1 MSNKILTI
9 DQGTTSSRAIIFNI
23 NGDIEHISQE
33 EYPLIYPEDGW
44 VEIEPEVLKQSV
56 LNTINKVPLD
66 DVECIG
72 ITNQR
77 ETTLIWDKTTL
88 EPVYNA
94 IVWQDRRTASY
105 CDSIRNSQIEQTI
118 KNKTGLQ
125 LDPYFSATKIKWIL
139 DNVDGAREKASQGKL
154 SFGTVDTYLMSF
166 LSDGAI
172 HATDMTNASRTMLY
186 NINTLEWDQEL
197 MQLFDIPFDMMPE
210 VKTSNADFGSL
221 SNVNNISVCG
231 VLGDQQA
238 ALFGQGCLD
247 TGESKSTYG
256 TGCFLMTNTGLKPSF
271 NNSGLLTT
279 IGYSIDED
287 VTYALEGSIYSAGTI
302 IQWLRDNL
310 EFFADSADSEGLI
323 NDNANSNGLK
333 FIPAFNGL
341 GAPYWNSDIRAS
353 FHGITRDTTKNDLT
367 TAAFNSIAY
376 QTLDIIN
383 LLKDMNVDVPSLDV
397 DGGMVANQTFV
408 TNLCNT
414 LNIQLNIPESTES
427 TAKGAFYM
435 SALGKGLIDLKQV
448 KNQQKKQ
455 LSPSQELHNTI
466 KNDYTDWANLVKR
479 NLP

>member
-9 DQGTTSSRAIIFNI
+9 DQGTTSTRAIIFNI

-376 QTLDIIN
+376 QTLDIVN

-455 LSPSQELHNTI
+455 LSPSQELHNKI
-466 KNDYTDWANLVKR
+466 NSDYTDWANLVKR

>member
-23 NGDIEHISQE
+23 SGDIEHISQE

-56 LNTINKVPLD
+56 LNTIDKVPLD
-66 DVECIG
+66 DVACIG

-88 EPVYNA
+88 EPIYNA

-376 QTLDIIN
+376 QTLDIVN

>member
-88 EPVYNA
+88 DPIYNA

-287 VTYALEGSIYSAGTI
+287 VTYALDGSIYSAGTI

-376 QTLDIIN
+376 QTLDIVN

>member
-376 QTLDIIN
+376 QTLDIVN
-383 LLKDMNVDVPSLDV
+383 LLKNMNVDVPSLDV

>member
-56 LNTINKVPLD
+56 LNTINNVPLD
-66 DVECIG
+66 DVVSIG

-88 EPVYNA
+88 EPIYNA

-376 QTLDIIN
+376 QTLDIVN

>member
-376 QTLDIIN
+376 QTLDIVN

>member
-23 NGDIEHISQE
+23 SGDIEHISQE

-66 DVECIG
+66 DVSCIG

-88 EPVYNA
+88 EPIYNA

-139 DNVDGAREKASQGKL
+139 DNVEGAREKASKGEL

-376 QTLDIIN
+376 QTLDIVN

>member
-9 DQGTTSSRAIIFNI
+9 DQGTTSTRAITFNVS
-23 NGDIEHISQE
+23 GDIDHISQE
-33 EYPLIYPEDGW
+33 EYSLIYPDDGW
-44 VEIEPEVLKQSV
+44 VEIDPEVLKQSV
-56 LNTINKVPLD
+56 LNTISNMPLD
-66 DVECIG
+66 DVACIG
-72 ITNQR
+72 IANQR

-88 EPVYNA
+88 EPIYNA
-94 IVWQDRRTASY
+94 IVWQYRRTASY

-118 KNKTGLQ
+118 KYKTGLQ
-125 LDPYFSATKIKWIL
+125 LDPYFSATKIKWLL
-139 DNVDGAREKASQGKL
+139 DNVEGAREKALQGEL
-154 SFGTVDTYLMSF
+154 YFGTVDTYLMSF

-186 NINTLEWDQEL
+186 NINTHEWDQEL
-197 MQLFDIPFDMMPE
+197 MQLFDIPLDMMPD
-210 VKTSNADFGSL
+210 VKPSNADFGSL

-238 ALFGQGCLD
+238 ALFGQGCLN

-256 TGCFLMTNTGLKPSF
+256 TGCFLMTNTGAKPSF
-271 NNSGLLTT
+271 NDFGLLTT
-279 IGYSIDED
+279 IGYSINKD
-287 VTYALEGSIYSAGTI
+287 VIYALEGSIYSAGSI
-302 IQWLRDNL
+302 IQWLQDNL
-310 EFFADSADSEGLI
+310 EFFTNNSDSEGLI
-323 NDNANSNGLK
+323 NENANSNGVK

-353 FHGITRDTTKNDLT
+353 FHGITRDTDKNDLT

-376 QTLDIIN
+376 QTLDIVN
-383 LLKDMNVDVPSLDV
+383 LLKKMNIDVPSLDV

-408 TNLCNT
+408 SNLCNT

-435 SALGKGLIDLKQV
+435 SALGKGLVNLNQI
-448 KNQQKKQ
+448 KNQQKKK
-455 LSPSQELHNTI
+455 LSPSQELHNRI
-466 KNDYTDWANLVKR
+466 NSDYTDWANLVKR

>member
-88 EPVYNA
+88 EPIYNA

-166 LSDGAI
+166 LSNGAI

-376 QTLDIIN
+376 QTLDIVN

>member
-88 EPVYNA
+88 EPIYNA

-376 QTLDIIN
+376 QTLDIVN

>member
-9 DQGTTSSRAIIFNI
+9 DQGTTSTRAITFNVS
-23 NGDIEHISQE
+23 GDIDHISQE
-33 EYPLIYPEDGW
+33 EYSLIYPDDGW
-44 VEIEPEVLKQSV
+44 VEIDPEVLKQSV
-56 LNTINKVPLD
+56 LNTISNMPLD
-66 DVECIG
+66 DVACIG
-72 ITNQR
+72 IANQR

-88 EPVYNA
+88 EPIYNA

-118 KNKTGLQ
+118 KYKTGLQ
-125 LDPYFSATKIKWIL
+125 LDPYFSATKIKWLL
-139 DNVDGAREKASQGKL
+139 DNVEGAREKALQGEL
-154 SFGTVDTYLMSF
+154 YFGTVDTYLMSF

-186 NINTLEWDQEL
+186 NINTHEWDQEL
-197 MQLFDIPFDMMPE
+197 MQLFDIPLDMMPD
-210 VKTSNADFGSL
+210 VKPSNADFGSL

-238 ALFGQGCLD
+238 ALFGQGCLN

-256 TGCFLMTNTGLKPSF
+256 TGCFLMTNTGAKPSF
-271 NNSGLLTT
+271 NDFGLLTT
-279 IGYSIDED
+279 IGYSINKD
-287 VTYALEGSIYSAGTI
+287 VIYALEGSIYSAGSI
-302 IQWLRDNL
+302 IQWLQDNL
-310 EFFADSADSEGLI
+310 EFFTNNSDSEGLI
-323 NDNANSNGLK
+323 NENANSNGVK

-353 FHGITRDTTKNDLT
+353 FHGITRDTDKNDLT

-376 QTLDIIN
+376 QTLDIVN
-383 LLKDMNVDVPSLDV
+383 LLKKMNIDVPSLDV

-408 TNLCNT
+408 SNLCNT

-435 SALGKGLIDLKQV
+435 SALGKGLVNLNQI
-448 KNQQKKQ
+448 KNQQKKK
-455 LSPSQELHNTI
+455 LSPSQELHNRI
-466 KNDYTDWANLVKR
+466 NSDYTDWANLVKR
-479 NLP
+479 ILE

>member
-1 MSNKILTI
+1 
-9 DQGTTSSRAIIFNI
+9 
-23 NGDIEHISQE
+23 
-33 EYPLIYPEDGW
+33 
-44 VEIEPEVLKQSV
+44 
-56 LNTINKVPLD
+56 
-66 DVECIG
+66 
-72 ITNQR
+72 
-77 ETTLIWDKTTL
+77 
-88 EPVYNA
+88 
-94 IVWQDRRTASY
+94 
-105 CDSIRNSQIEQTI
+105 
-118 KNKTGLQ
+118 
-125 LDPYFSATKIKWIL
+125 
-139 DNVDGAREKASQGKL
+139 
-154 SFGTVDTYLMSF
+154 MSF
-166 LSDGAI
+166 LSDGAV

-186 NINTLEWDQEL
+186 NINTLEWDHEL
-197 MQLFDIPFDMMPE
+197 MQLFDIPLDMMPD
-210 VKTSNADFGSL
+210 VKPSNADFGSL
-221 SNVNNISVCG
+221 SNVKNISVCG

-256 TGCFLMTNTGLKPSF
+256 TGCFLMTNTGAKPSF
-271 NNSGLLTT
+271 NDSGLLTT

-287 VTYALEGSIYSAGTI
+287 VIYALEGSIYSAGTI

-323 NDNANSNGLK
+323 NENANSNGVL

-353 FHGITRDTTKNDLT
+353 FHGITRDTNKNDIT

-376 QTLDIIN
+376 QTLDIVN
-383 LLKDMNVDVPSLDV
+383 LLKGMNVDVPSLDV

-455 LSPSQELHNTI
+455 LSPSQELHKAI

>member
-1 MSNKILTI
+1 
-9 DQGTTSSRAIIFNI
+9 
-23 NGDIEHISQE
+23 
-33 EYPLIYPEDGW
+33 
-44 VEIEPEVLKQSV
+44 
-56 LNTINKVPLD
+56 
-66 DVECIG
+66 
-72 ITNQR
+72 
-77 ETTLIWDKTTL
+77 
-88 EPVYNA
+88 
-94 IVWQDRRTASY
+94 
-105 CDSIRNSQIEQTI
+105 
-118 KNKTGLQ
+118 
-125 LDPYFSATKIKWIL
+125 
-139 DNVDGAREKASQGKL
+139 
-154 SFGTVDTYLMSF
+154 
-166 LSDGAI
+166 
-172 HATDMTNASRTMLY
+172 
-186 NINTLEWDQEL
+186 
-197 MQLFDIPFDMMPE
+197 
-210 VKTSNADFGSL
+210 
-221 SNVNNISVCG
+221 
-231 VLGDQQA
+231 
-238 ALFGQGCLD
+238 
-247 TGESKSTYG
+247 
-256 TGCFLMTNTGLKPSF
+256 MTNTGLKPSF

-302 IQWLRDNL
+302 VQWLRDNL

-376 QTLDIIN
+376 QTLDIVN

-448 KNQQKKQ
+448 KNQQKKKV
-455 LSPSQELHNTI
+455 SPSKELNNTI
-466 KNDYTDWANLVKR
+466 NSDYTDWANLVKR